1 MGQRQNC
8 AKLPHMRCLFT
19 LFLLLTP
26 AAFADQAAQLVA
38 FTEGRY
44 DEAVT
49 LAEAEPSA
57 DNLAFAARSLLAEA
71 MSAPDQV
78 PPQTLALQAEAF
90 ARRAIAAD
98 AGHVEG
104 RLQLAIA
111 LSLRARPLSDR
122 AARRSGFGSEAKTLA
137 EAVLKDDPANA
148 YAHGFMAVWNI
159 EVVRRGGGLGAAIM
173 GASVRQGKRHYTHA
187 IATNADDA
195 STHWQYAR
203 ALTALNARKYRR
215 DIDTALAA
223 AMAAHPGS
231 ALERTMQA
239 RAAKLKTALDTQ
251 SHKACE
257 RLAENML

>member
-1 MGQRQNC
+1 LGQRANC
-8 AKLPHMRCLFT
+8 AKLPHMRRLLA
-19 LFLLLTP
+19 LFLLFTP
-26 AAFADQAAQLVA
+26 AAFADHAAQLIA

-44 DEAVT
+44 GEAVT

-71 MSAPDQV
+71 MSAPDHI
-78 PPQTLALQAEAF
+78 PPQALAEQAEAY
-90 ARRAIAAD
+90 ARRAIAAEP
-98 AGHVEG
+98 GHVEG

-111 LSLRARPLSDR
+111 LSLRARPLSNR
-122 AARRSGFGSEAKTLA
+122 EARRSGFGSEAKTLA

-159 EVVRRGGGLGAAIM
+159 EVVRRGGSLGSAVM
-173 GASVRQGKRHYTHA
+173 GASVRQGKRHYAHA
-187 IATNADDA
+187 IAADADDA

-203 ALTALNARKYRR
+203 ALTALNAKKYRN

-223 AMAAHPGS
+223 ALAAHPGS

-239 RAAKLKTALDTQ
+239 RALELRTALDTQ
-251 SHKACE
+251 SRKACE
-257 RLAENML
+257 RLAETML